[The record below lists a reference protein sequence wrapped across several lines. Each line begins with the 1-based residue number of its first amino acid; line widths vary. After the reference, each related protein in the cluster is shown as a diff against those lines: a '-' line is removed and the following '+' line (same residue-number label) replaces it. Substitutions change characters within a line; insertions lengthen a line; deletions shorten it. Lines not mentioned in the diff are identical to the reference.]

1 MIKNLG
7 SEGLEFYKKNYN
19 YFNKT
24 SEAIG
29 EYYKQLDK
37 IEITKETYELWLE
50 SLEISGRDEPT
61 DLGLELASKNLNF
74 IRFALEL
81 NDYGLM
87 DFLRGNLP
95 KYIFKRWKNTEY
107 IAELDVV

>member
-1 MIKNLG
+1 MKDLG
-7 SEGLEFYKKNYN
+7 SKGLEFYKKNYN

-29 EYYKQLDK
+29 DYYKQFDK
-37 IEITKETYELWLE
+37 IEVTNETYEWWLE
-50 SLEISGRDEPT
+50 SLEISGRDEPK

-81 NDYGLM
+81 NDHGLM
-87 DFLRGNLP
+87 DFLQDNLP